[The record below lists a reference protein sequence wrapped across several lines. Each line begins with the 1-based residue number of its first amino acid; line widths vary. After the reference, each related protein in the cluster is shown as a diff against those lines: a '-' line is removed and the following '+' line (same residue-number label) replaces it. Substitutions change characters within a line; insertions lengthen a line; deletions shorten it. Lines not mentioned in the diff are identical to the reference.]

1 MRIPIL
7 LSALDVRVDSVAGY
21 WTVGPGGDGNGE
33 HVSPLDGEAISSAQ
47 KAKQGAF
54 NGVKGQGEAEAE
66 AESPVAERAKQQWPT
81 PGEAA
86 NQEDK

>member
-1 MRIPIL
+1 MRIPNL
-7 LSALDVRVDSVAGY
+7 LSVFDVRVDGGAGY
-21 WTVGPGGDGNGE
+21 WAVGPGGGGNGE
-33 HVSPLDGEAISSAQ
+33 QVSPPDGEAISYAQ
-47 KAKQGAF
+47 RAKQGAF

-66 AESPVAERAKQQWPT
+66 AESPGAERAKQQWPT